1 MLIYEV
7 KEIENNIIIPQY
19 RSNMKYLINNKD
31 EMSDIAFK
39 LKDNKLVY
47 SHKLILQTQVYSF
60 YSCYDSVI
68 ILMDYFTVE
77 WQNQIN
83 LY

>member
-1 MLIYEV
+1 MYEV

-47 SHKLILQTQVYSF
+47 SHKLILQTQVYSI

>member
-1 MLIYEV
+1 MYEV
-7 KEIENNIIIPQY
+7 KEIENNIIFPQY
-19 RSNMKYLINNKD
+19 KSNMKYLINNKD

-47 SHKLILQTQVYSF
+47 SHKLILQTQVYI
-60 YSCYDSVI
+60 YIYYYDSVI
-68 ILMDYFTVE
+68 ILMDYFTAE
-77 WQNQIN
+77 WQNQTN